1 MKARTDRKTLVTAIR
16 DVSMALKVRPV
27 KEYEECIFVCV
38 DDSGLTLIAT
48 NGEQR
53 IRETI
58 ECDALEHGTAL
69 VNGRMFGAL
78 VNKMDVDEIVHMESD
93 GKQLKLRVAT
103 QTARM
108 TEIPD
113 DGFPGETGIDN
124 PNVISVTGGD
134 LATAL
139 NGVRYATAK
148 EMTRLL
154 LTGVLMEFTNGKMF
168 TVALDGYRMAAYR
181 KNCEHKSNG
190 RYVTPGVVATM
201 AAMFAEDTE
210 LVEIRAGGGRIK
222 FDFGNI
228 QLDSILYSGNFPDWK
243 NIVPQEFRAA
253 GKVSKDELLGAA
265 ELASVATSKS
275 YAIRTDFSESG
286 IHMTANGDTSGTE
299 QDIEAEMWLSS
310 DGPFKAAYNAAYI
323 IDALKAVSASE
334 VQFKAAD
341 ETKPAVITP
350 VEGNEFLMLVL
361 PVRVHY

>member
-1 MKARTDRKTLVTAIR
+1 MKARTYRKTLVSAIR

-27 KEYEECIFVCV
+27 KEYEECILVCV

-53 IRETI
+53 IRETV

-69 VNGRMFGAL
+69 VNGKMLGAL
-78 VNKMDVDEIVHMESD
+78 VGKMDIDEIVHIKSD

-108 TEIPD
+108 TEIPN
-113 DGFPGETGIDN
+113 DGFPGETEIES
-124 PNVISVTGGD
+124 PNVISVTGTD

-139 NGVRYATAK
+139 NGVRHATAK
-148 EMTRLL
+148 EMTRLV
-154 LTGVLMEFTNGKMF
+154 LTGVLMEFTNGKML

-181 KNCEHKSNG
+181 KNCDHKSDG
-190 RYVTPGVVATM
+190 QYVMPGIVATM
-201 AAMFAEDTE
+201 ASMFAADAEF
-210 LVEIRAGGGRIK
+210 VEIRAGGGRIK

-243 NIVPQEFRAA
+243 NVVPQEFRAA
-253 GKVSKDELLGAA
+253 GKVSTAELLGAA

-275 YAIRTDFSESG
+275 YAIRTEFSDAG

-299 QDIEAEMWLSS
+299 QQIGADMYVNGE
-310 DGPFKAAYNAAYI
+310 PFMAAYNAAYI
-323 IDALKAVSASE
+323 IDALKAVTADE
-334 VQFKAAD
+334 IQFKAAD

>member
-1 MKARTDRKTLVTAIR
+1 MKARTDRKALVSAIR

-27 KEYEECIFVCV
+27 KEYEECILVCV
-38 DDSGLTLIAT
+38 DDNGLTLIAT

-69 VNGRMFGAL
+69 VNGKMFGAL
-78 VNKMDVDEIVHMESD
+78 VNKMDIDEIIHLESN
-93 GKQLKLRVAT
+93 GKQMILRVAS
-103 QTARM
+103 QLARM
-108 TEIPD
+108 TEIPN
-113 DGFPGETGIDN
+113 DGFPGETEINN
-124 PNVISVTGGD
+124 PNVISVTGES

-148 EMTRLL
+148 EMTRLV
-154 LTGVLMEFTNGKMF
+154 LTGVLMEFANGKMF

-181 KNCEHKSNG
+181 KECDHKSDG
-190 RYVTPGVVATM
+190 QYVMPGIVATM
-201 AAMFAEDTE
+201 ASMFAVDAEF
-210 LVEIRAGGGRIK
+210 VEIRAGGGRIK

-243 NIVPQEFRAA
+243 GVVPTEFRAVC
-253 GKVSKDELLGAA
+253 KVSKNELLGAA

-275 YAIRTDFSESG
+275 YAIRTEFSDAG

-299 QDIEAEMWLSS
+299 QHIDAEMFINGEDS
-310 DGPFKAAYNAAYI
+310 FRAAYNAAYI

-334 VQFKAAD
+334 IQFKAAD

-361 PVRVHY
+361 PVRVHD